1 MMRWPSEDTVT
12 QLVAAIRRVDREVLG
27 AEAVTALTSMVNY
40 AQPGEPD
47 IAWDDRAARRQ
58 LVDTLVRGRV
68 GGAGHFDQHRHHLRA
83 GPVG

>member
-40 AQPGEPD
+40 AQPG
-47 IAWDDRAARRQ
+47 
-58 LVDTLVRGRV
+58 
-68 GGAGHFDQHRHHLRA
+68 
-83 GPVG
+83 